1 MKTWALLLAVAW
13 AVYLPAKAGV
23 DSYPAALTQVR
34 AHAAS
39 NSLRQG
45 KLLLRLAA
53 ALEKLRRGGEVNARD
68 EQGYTA
74 LMLAVQA
81 GEYDT
86 ADLLLRHHANPHLLA
101 PGRTPMLML
110 AARGGNSA
118 LYRRIR
124 GLAPLSPQATDAA
137 GRTLFHYACSGG
149 NMLIC
154 NEILREGGQ
163 VYARDAAGHS
173 CLTYAAQ
180 SGNALLFYELIN
192 RGSNPRLLTRD
203 GYDLLMAA
211 AQGGSPELAE
221 AALNIGCSPLAS
233 DIRGCTALMEAA
245 RHNAEAVIDILLQAG
260 ADTEA
265 RDQEGATAAML
276 AAAVGN
282 ADSFYRL
289 GGRANIAPDRHGRTA
304 LVYAACGGN
313 PQLVTDL
320 LLQGED
326 PAVRDRLPLRAAMM
340 YGHTRAALEIA
351 SYLPDIDRDD
361 LHAIPI
367 HTYEDAIYFASFLA
381 ERCNI
386 PTDRARAAILARQLR
401 QAQGNKALL
410 SGRDDSP
417 YGYTLLQNT
426 ILINF
431 PGLFAFLLEQ
441 GADVNATDRY
451 GRTPLMSAIEC
462 GNLAAIQRLMEAGA
476 KLDVMDDEGY
486 SALMLTALH
495 GWTAAFNLLMEHGAD
510 ASLSIPGGPTVQSC
524 ALSAG
529 AEGEEMLKRLS
540 GQSAMPTTQAEA
552 YAAIC
557 EAMHNNNRALVE
569 KLLEAWPDA
578 NAADEQGRTLLMYA
592 AGDSC
597 PAFFLSLLIERGAD
611 VNAADS
617 RNRMPLQYVKTP
629 EKRNLLLRAGAIP

>member
-1 MKTWALLLAVAW
+1 MKTWVLLLAAW
-13 AVYLPAKAGV
+13 AMFLPAGAEV
-23 DSYPAALTQVR
+23 DSYPAALEQVR
-34 AHAAS
+34 SHAAN

-45 KLLLRLAA
+45 RLLLRLAA
-53 ALEKLRRGGEVNARD
+53 ALEKLRQGGEVNARD

-81 GEYDT
+81 GEDDT
-86 ADLLLRHHANPHLLA
+86 AELLLSNKANPQLLA
-101 PGRTPMLML
+101 PGKTPLLML
-110 AARGGNSA
+110 AARSGSSA

-124 GLAPLSPQATDAA
+124 ALAPLSPQATDAA

-163 VYARDAAGHS
+163 VCARDAAGHS

-180 SGNALLFYELIN
+180 SGNPLLFYELIN

-211 AQGGSPELAE
+211 AQGGSPELVE
-221 AALNIGCSPLAS
+221 AALNIGCSPLAA
-233 DIRGCTALMEAA
+233 DARGSTALMEAA
-245 RHNAEAVIDILLQAG
+245 RYNAENVLDILLQAG

-265 RDQEGATAAML
+265 RDKEGATAAML

-282 ADSFYRL
+282 ADAFYRL
-289 GGRANIAPDRHGRTA
+289 GGRAAMAPDRHGRTV

-313 PQLVTDL
+313 AALVSDL

-326 PAVRDRLPLRAAMM
+326 PAARDRLPLRAAMM

-351 SYLPDIDRDD
+351 SYLPDIDREE

-367 HTYEDAIYFASFLA
+367 HTFEDAIYFTGFLA

-386 PTDRARAAILARQLR
+386 PADRARAATLAHQLR
-401 QAQGNKALL
+401 RAQQDASLL
-410 SGRDDSP
+410 SGQDDSA
-417 YGYTLLQNT
+417 YGHTLLQNT

-441 GADVNATDRY
+441 GADTNAADRT
-451 GRTPLMSAIEC
+451 GKTPLMTAIEC
-462 GNLAAIQRLMEAGA
+462 GNLPAMQRLIEAGA
-476 KLDVMDDEGY
+476 KLDTLDDEGY
-486 SALMLTALH
+486 SALMLAALN
-495 GWTAAFNLLMEHGAD
+495 GWTAAFNLLLESGANP
-510 ASLSIPGGPTVQSC
+510 SCQLPGGPTVQAC

-540 GQSAMPTTQAEA
+540 GQSSMPTTQAEA

-592 AGDSC
+592 AGDTC
-597 PAFFLSLLIERGAD
+597 PAFFLTLLIERGAD

-629 EKRNLLLRAGAIP
+629 EKRHLLLRAGAIP